1 MPASQ
6 AGRRRFEPGRPLKIW
21 NDFDIFRVVRF
32 EIVQVV
38 AQVVTSCL
46 LPREAFVFLSK
57 SSLQN
62 DKRLEK
68 VTEPSEVDTI

>member
-1 MPASQ
+1 
-6 AGRRRFEPGRPLKIW
+6 
-21 NDFDIFRVVRF
+21 VVRF